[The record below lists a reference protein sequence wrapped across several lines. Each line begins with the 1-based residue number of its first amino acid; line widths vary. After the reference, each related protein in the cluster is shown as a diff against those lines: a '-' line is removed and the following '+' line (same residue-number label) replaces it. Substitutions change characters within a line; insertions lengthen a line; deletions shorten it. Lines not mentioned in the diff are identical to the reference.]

1 MVNKRTVILLNHSV
15 KTGNKKSV
23 NCGLT
28 YTESYLLN
36 LVISSA
42 NDFSQA
48 YIFIVLMPVITSFMA
63 LSLVSVKAAVL
74 LLREQM

>member
-15 KTGNKKSV
+15 KTGNKKST

-48 YIFIVLMPVITSFMA
+48 YIFTVLMPVITSFMV
-63 LSLVSVKAAVL
+63 LSLLSVRAAVL
-74 LLREQM
+74 LLRGQK

>member
-1 MVNKRTVILLNHSV
+1 M
-15 KTGNKKSV
+15 